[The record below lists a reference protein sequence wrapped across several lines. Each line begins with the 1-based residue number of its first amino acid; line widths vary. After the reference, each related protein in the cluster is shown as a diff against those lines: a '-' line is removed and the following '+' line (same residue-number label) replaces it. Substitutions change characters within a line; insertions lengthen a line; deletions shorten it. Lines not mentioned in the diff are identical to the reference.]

1 VKTLFV
7 LRHAK
12 ASSDSAS
19 GSDFDRP
26 LASRGLRE
34 AAAVGRAL
42 RARDVQVDAIV
53 ASPAL
58 RVAETVAAVIHS
70 AGWTLAP
77 LWDRRIYNASAETLL
92 AVIRE
97 LDDVA
102 GAALIVGHN
111 PGLHE
116 LVLQLAEDGCAQVG
130 AAFPTA
136 TLAELRLTV
145 DQWADVGLGSGCIQ
159 SVVRPKDLDGG

>member
-1 VKTLFV
+1 VKTLLV

-12 ASSDSAS
+12 ASPGSAS
-19 GSDFDRP
+19 GSDVDRP

-58 RVAETVAAVIHS
+58 RVAETVAAVVHS

-116 LVLQLAEDGCAQVG
+116 LILQLAEDGYSQVG
-130 AAFPTA
+130 AGFPTA
-136 TLAELRLTV
+136 TLAKLRLTV
-145 DQWADVGLGSGCIQ
+145 DRWADVGLGSGCIQ